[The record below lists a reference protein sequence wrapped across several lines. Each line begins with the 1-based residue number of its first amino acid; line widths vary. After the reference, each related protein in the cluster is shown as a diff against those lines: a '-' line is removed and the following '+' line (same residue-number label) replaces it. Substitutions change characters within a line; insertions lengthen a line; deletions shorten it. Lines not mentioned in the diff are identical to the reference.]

1 MKASSFNFVEVKM
14 LKGEIVKALN
24 DNIQPIKLSVSEAF
38 NSRIK
43 RFEVRTLKMAMQLE
57 EMEKQ
62 AKALLPVFQM
72 ELSVREK
79 LLNKKVQMWS
89 DKECKDFEDYFEY
102 KYISLKI

>member
-1 MKASSFNFVEVKM
+1 M

-38 NSRIK
+38 SSKIK

-57 EMEKQ
+57 EIEKQ
-62 AKALLPVFQM
+62 AKALLPIFQI

-89 DKECKDFEDYFEY
+89 DKEYKDFEDYFEY

>member
-1 MKASSFNFVEVKM
+1 M

-62 AKALLPVFQM
+62 AKALLPVFQI

-89 DKECKDFEDYFEY
+89 DKEYKDFEDYFEY
-102 KYISLKI
+102 KYIRLKI

>member
-1 MKASSFNFVEVKM
+1 M
-14 LKGEIVKALN
+14 LKGEIVKTLN

-72 ELSVREK
+72 ELSAREK

-89 DKECKDFEDYFEY
+89 DKEYKDFEDYFEY
-102 KYISLKI
+102 KYISLKM

>member
-1 MKASSFNFVEVKM
+1 M

-43 RFEVRTLKMAMQLE
+43 RLEARVLKIAMQFE
-57 EMEKQ
+57 EIEKQ
-62 AKALLPVFQM
+62 AKALLPIFQI

-89 DKECKDFEDYFEY
+89 DKEYKDFEDYFEY

>member
-1 MKASSFNFVEVKM
+1 M

-43 RFEVRTLKMAMQLE
+43 RFEVRTLKMALLLE

-62 AKALLPVFQM
+62 AKALLPVFQI

-89 DKECKDFEDYFEY
+89 DKEYIDFEDYFEY

>member
-1 MKASSFNFVEVKM
+1 M

-43 RFEVRTLKMAMQLE
+43 RLEARVLKIAMQFE
-57 EMEKQ
+57 EIEKQ
-62 AKALLPVFQM
+62 AKALLPIFQM

-89 DKECKDFEDYFEY
+89 DKEYKDFEDYFEY

>member
-1 MKASSFNFVEVKM
+1 M

-24 DNIQPIKLSVSEAF
+24 DNIQPIKLSASEAF

-43 RFEVRTLKMAMQLE
+43 RLEARVLKIAMQFE
-57 EMEKQ
+57 EIEKQ
-62 AKALLPVFQM
+62 AKALLPIFQM
-72 ELSVREK
+72 ELSAREK

-89 DKECKDFEDYFEY
+89 DKEYKDFEDYFEY

>member
-1 MKASSFNFVEVKM
+1 M

-57 EMEKQ
+57 EIEKQ
-62 AKALLPVFQM
+62 AKALLPIFQM
-72 ELSVREK
+72 ELGVREK

-89 DKECKDFEDYFEY
+89 DKEYKDFEDYFEY

>member
-1 MKASSFNFVEVKM
+1 M

-62 AKALLPVFQM
+62 AKALLPIFQV

-89 DKECKDFEDYFEY
+89 DKEYKDFEDYFEY

>member
-1 MKASSFNFVEVKM
+1 
-14 LKGEIVKALN
+14 
-24 DNIQPIKLSVSEAF
+24 
-38 NSRIK
+38 
-43 RFEVRTLKMAMQLE
+43 MQLE

-89 DKECKDFEDYFEY
+89 DKEYKDFEDYFEY

>member
-1 MKASSFNFVEVKM
+1 M

-43 RFEVRTLKMAMQLE
+43 RLEARTLKIAMQFE

-62 AKALLPVFQM
+62 AKTLLPFFQM

-89 DKECKDFEDYFEY
+89 DKEYKDFEDYFEY

>member
-1 MKASSFNFVEVKM
+1 M

-38 NSRIK
+38 NSKIK
-43 RFEVRTLKMAMQLE
+43 RFEARTLKIAMQFE
-57 EMEKQ
+57 EIEKQ
-62 AKALLPVFQM
+62 AKALLPISQM
-72 ELSVREK
+72 ELSAREK

-89 DKECKDFEDYFEY
+89 DKEYKDFEDYFEY